1 MTGVVSSRR
10 LRLDP
15 DPGGA
20 DSLRK
25 IDIESVLWW
34 YDSLP
39 PESAK
44 SGSHGCGFTMQNIH
58 TYMEFRTWLLQI
70 LMQRI
75 RILAMRIYCDN
86 FLSNPDLFGA
96 DSLVKIC
103 VEF

>member
-1 MTGVVSSRR
+1 MNEKVRIVKSRIKTYLHEGPYLIPFYVTGVVSSRR

-34 YDSLP
+34 YHSLR
-39 PESAK
+39 PESAE

-58 TYMEFRTWLLQI
+58 TY
-70 LMQRI
+70 
-75 RILAMRIYCDN
+75 
-86 FLSNPDLFGA
+86 
-96 DSLVKIC
+96 V
-103 VEF
+103 